1 MTIKELSNLG
11 YETYEIA
18 KTSAEAI
25 QTFMQEDHKFSRF
38 VENRAAKTKKGSGG
52 AMLDIKTML
61 ELAADYIN
69 KNGMYEEYL
78 KANKTKTTS
87 KPKPVVKKE
96 PVKKKD
102 IFDLEF

>member
-11 YETYEIA
+11 YETYDIA

-25 QTFMQEDHKFSRF
+25 QTFMQKDAKFSSF
-38 VENRAAKTKKGSGG
+38 IESKAKDSKKGEG
-52 AMLDIKTML
+52 AVLDIKTML